1 VSELESVSLKSA
13 REVAKYFNDM
23 FAVSKEMK
31 RILKPDGVV
40 CLVVGNTTM
49 KNVKITPAE
58 AFAEMLS
65 INGFVLEEVIKRE
78 IPFKLI
84 PTIRDGK
91 TGKFTNLKNQ
101 NKQFVYPEEFSTTAK
116 KLNVCALKMPVM

>member
-1 VSELESVSLKSA
+1 
-13 REVAKYFNDM
+13 
-23 FAVSKEMK
+23 MK
-31 RILKPDGVV
+31 RILKPNGVV

-49 KNVKITPAE
+49 KNVKITSAE

-84 PTIRDGK
+84 PTIRDKK
-91 TGKFTNLKNQ
+91 TGKFTSLKNQ
-101 NKQFVYPEEFSTTAK
+101 NKQLVYPKEFIIVARKS
-116 KLNVCALKMPVM
+116 NV